1 MEVGSILYSIIDEF
15 GKEKIRSDLTSD
27 ISLSRHYIQKIMDEC
42 KNRIELHDES
52 IVGLLCEAL
61 LHFMLTVCTLPSTR
75 KIKINNTILDII
87 IPDAHTLKS
96 SPAKSL
102 LIQIVKETNGLNQ
115 SKISDFTKFQPEFKN
130 LWIVSNKSLSIPY
143 INYTVDFKEKAQRSL
158 EKRNYR
164 DIIVD
169 IHNFLGET
177 GNKGFRFFH

>member
-87 IPDAHTLKS
+87 IPDARRLVTL
-96 SPAKSL
+96 
-102 LIQIVKETNGLNQ
+102 QNFNQ
-115 SKISDFTKFQPEFKN
+115 SLRI
-130 LWIVSNKSLSIPY
+130 Y
-143 INYTVDFKEKAQRSL
+143 
-158 EKRNYR
+158 
-164 DIIVD
+164 
-169 IHNFLGET
+169 G
-177 GNKGFRFFH
+177 